1 MMNTRIFT
9 AAAAL
14 MLGVGATAPAFAQA
28 PGQTQAVELTGDV
41 KVVRQVT
48 TAGKTSETL
57 EEPGQVLP
65 GDRLVFTT
73 RYKNGGKDAATDFV
87 VTNPLPAPVK
97 LTKVD
102 GFDVSVDGG
111 KTFGALAGL
120 KATGA
125 GGTPRAA
132 ELGDVTHVRW
142 RVASIAP
149 GASGEVRYFAE
160 VR

>member
-1 MMNTRIFT
+1 MTYRT
-9 AAAAL
+9 LLSAACAL
-14 MLGVGATAPAFAQA
+14 ALGTGAIAPAFAQSA
-28 PGQTQAVELTGDV
+28 PAIALKGDV
-41 KVVRQVT
+41 KVVRETVDN
-48 TAGKTSETL
+48 GKPVQTL
-57 EEPGQVLP
+57 EEPSRVLP

-73 RYKNGGKDAATDFV
+73 SYTNSGSEAATDFV

-97 LTKVD
+97 LAKVD
-102 GFDVSVDGG
+102 SFEVSVDGG
-111 KTFGALAGL
+111 KTFGKLEAL

-125 GGTPRAA
+125 DGATRAA

-149 GASGEVRYFAE
+149 GATGEVKYFAE

>member
-1 MMNTRIFT
+1 MMKPHRIF
-9 AAAAL
+9 AAACVAVL
-14 MLGVGATAPAFAQA
+14 AAGLTAPAAAQA
-28 PGQTQAVELTGDV
+28 AVALKGDV

-48 TAGKTSETL
+48 ENGRTTEKL
-57 EEPGQVLP
+57 EDPTQVLP

-73 RYKNGGKDAATDFV
+73 RYTNGGDKPVDDFV

-97 LTKVD
+97 LAKVD
-102 GFDVSVDGG
+102 SFEVSVDGG
-111 KTFGALAGL
+111 KTFGALAAL

-125 GGTPRAA
+125 DGKPRAA

-149 GASGEVRYFAE
+149 GASGEVKYFAE

>member
-1 MMNTRIFT
+1 MTYRSIVS
-9 AAAAL
+9 AACAIAL
-14 MLGVGATAPAFAQA
+14 GAGAIAPAFAQ
-28 PGQTQAVELTGDV
+28 GQAVTLKGDV
-41 KVVRQVT
+41 KVVRQTVEN
-48 TAGKTSETL
+48 GQPRETL
-57 EEPGQVLP
+57 EEPTQVLP

-73 RYKNGGKDAATDFV
+73 RYTNAGAEPATDFV

-97 LTKVD
+97 LASVD
-102 GFDVSVDGG
+102 SFEVSVDGG
-111 KTFGALAGL
+111 KTFGALAAL

-125 GGTPRAA
+125 DGAPRPA

-149 GASGEVRYFAE
+149 GASGEVKYFAE

>member
-1 MMNTRIFT
+1 MMKHRILA

-14 MLGVGATAPAFAQA
+14 AIGAGVVSPAFAQT
-28 PGQTQAVELTGDV
+28 PAVELKGDV

-48 TAGKTSETL
+48 ENGRTSEKL
-57 EEPGQVLP
+57 EEPNQVLP
-65 GDRLVFTT
+65 GDKLVFTT
-73 RYKNGGKDAATDFV
+73 RYKNGGAEPATDFV

-97 LTKVD
+97 LAKVD
-102 GFDVSVDGG
+102 SFEVSVDGG
-111 KTFGALAGL
+111 KTFGALAAL
-120 KATGA
+120 KAAGA
-125 GGTPRAA
+125 DGKPRSA

-149 GASGEVRYFAE
+149 GASGEVKYFAE

>member
-1 MMNTRIFT
+1 MTKRPIFS
-9 AAAAL
+9 AVCAL
-14 MLGVGATAPAFAQA
+14 MLGAGLTTPAFAQA
-28 PGQTQAVELTGDV
+28 APAVALKGDV

-48 TAGKTSETL
+48 EDGKTTETL
-57 EEPGQVLP
+57 EDPNQVLP
-65 GDRLVFTT
+65 GDKLVFTT
-73 RYKNGGKDAATDFV
+73 RYTNSGAEAATDFV

-97 LTKVD
+97 LAKVD
-102 GFDVSVDGG
+102 SFEVSVDGG
-111 KTFGALAGL
+111 KTFGALAAL

-125 GGTPRAA
+125 DGTVRAA

-149 GASGEVRYFAE
+149 GASGEVKYFAE

>member
-1 MMNTRIFT
+1 MTYRSIVS
-9 AAAAL
+9 AACAM
-14 MLGVGATAPAFAQA
+14 MLGAGAIAPAFAQ
-28 PGQTQAVELTGDV
+28 QLAVTLKGDV

-48 TAGKTSETL
+48 ENGQARETL
-57 EEPGQVLP
+57 EEPSQVLP

-73 RYKNGGKDAATDFV
+73 RFTNASAEPATDFV

-97 LTKVD
+97 LAKVD
-102 GFDVSVDGG
+102 SFEVSVDGG
-111 KTFGALAGL
+111 KTFGALAAL
-120 KATGA
+120 KAADADGK
-125 GGTPRAA
+125 PRSA

-149 GASGEVRYFAE
+149 GASGEVKYFAE